1 MFVLPIVVVV
11 NDDTTETTPLM
22 FVLPIVVYTLQVLTM
37 LCCSLCYILFKNVSE
52 KFEIIF
58 VAKSSN
64 SCKNS
69 VLEI

>member
-1 MFVLPIVVVV
+1 
-11 NDDTTETTPLM
+11 M

-37 LCCSLCYILFKNVSE
+37 LCCSLCYILFKNVSK
-52 KFEIIF
+52 KFETIF